1 MHRTIQP
8 MENSFAIDVRFR
20 FIDKWSLFLMIF
32 NFFSAMPRMLLMLV
46 IVRIVWACAAHHVLA
61 SNKQTKQETS
71 SISLLIEI
79 PQTYHG
85 INVLSVNQLSEW
97 PSIVQSAIAAACAKQ
112 YVSLFSSVMRS
123 QCYGIVFVIINF
135 IISTTTSDHK
145 NTCAQI
151 NTRLHSGCF
160 VFLEQHIAQRMAMVW
175 WEVHIIEQC
184 KDEENENAKKKLSSL
199 FLILRS

>member
-1 MHRTIQP
+1 
-8 MENSFAIDVRFR
+8 
-20 FIDKWSLFLMIF
+20 
-32 NFFSAMPRMLLMLV
+32 MPRMLLMLV

-135 IISTTTSDHK
+135 IISRTTSDHK

-184 KDEENENAKKKLSSL
+184 KDEENENAKKNFLHFFLFSDHKNPPAEREFNELKSRRAEIISKLL
-199 FLILRS
+199 KMNF